1 MAKQIK
7 RLLPVRVRKGELSQS
22 KFTCPFLKKNG
33 QQCKVLQPYRNL
45 TDHCRKMHDR
55 EISLRCEV
63 DECGWECHISLR
75 CLTSH
80 RSNLETH
87 GVLVFS
93 GGQNADGT
101 CKVVP
106 YVEEEQGALE
116 CHTDACCVTT
126 LELTKFRAKMLKREE
141 RANAKLPVPED
152 EFLARAWR
160 MKFGSKSEAP
170 SMKEFLARRAAAR
183 EEVVKPV
190 VAGVE
195 PEVAGVELVQKS
207 EKDSFSSFNVQF
219 RQLAAKGQEEFD
231 WEAFNKIL
239 KAKNMQVSAE
249 SLK

>member
-170 SMKEFLARRAAAR
+170 SMKEFLARRAAAK
-183 EEVVKPV
+183 EVVVKPV

-195 PEVAGVELVQKS
+195 PVPNP
-207 EKDSFSSFNVQF
+207 EKDRFSSFKVQF
-219 RQLAAKGQEEFD
+219 SQLAAKGQKDFD
-231 WEAFNKIL
+231 WAAFNAIL
-239 KAKNMQVSAE
+239 KSNNMRVSSGGSKN
-249 SLK
+249 K

>member
-33 QQCKVLQPYRNL
+33 QQCKVLQPYRYL
-45 TDHCRKMHDR
+45 TEHCRKMHDR
-55 EISLRCEV
+55 EVSLRCEI
-63 DECGWECHISLR
+63 DNCRWECHISLR

-126 LELTKFRAKMLKREE
+126 LELTKFRAKMLKRE
-141 RANAKLPVPED
+141 
-152 EFLARAWR
+152 
-160 MKFGSKSEAP
+160 
-170 SMKEFLARRAAAR
+170 
-183 EEVVKPV
+183 
-190 VAGVE
+190 
-195 PEVAGVELVQKS
+195 
-207 EKDSFSSFNVQF
+207 KDSFSSFKVQF
-219 RQLAAKGQEEFD
+219 SQLAAKGQKDFD
-231 WEAFNKIL
+231 WAAFNEIL
-239 KAKNMQVSAE
+239 KSNNMRVSSGGSKN
-249 SLK
+249 K